1 MEKQK
6 QKHDYRGII
15 EITYNTGET
24 LQHFYRSMKE
34 LKEWKGHGD
43 LESYRI
49 IRPLTKG

>member
-1 MEKQK
+1 MAKKVIE
-6 QKHDYRGII
+6 YGII

-34 LKEWKGHGD
+34 LKEWKSSGD

-49 IRPLTKG
+49 IRPLVTEEE